1 MIKKYSLWSALTL
14 PYNEIGLDVK
24 TWEPCDVHLGQ
35 VPRLQNDHGH
45 PARCWLDKIY
55 SIIRHLHLDQCGCLW
70 KKVTWWHRE
79 TRSSPLPWLLSLSL
93 LGVISLASERGQVSE
108 EERSIP
114 SNSTMTL
121 EETVKK
127 ISPPTR
133 PSPPPPRRPCCTGR
147 RRERRSAGSGSVKR
161 LQFQLVFGE
170 HCESQILLK
179 SIHFCHRQI
188 LCLFQKSLYMWVT
201 YFRSLPSSKLKV
213 FNKKIILPNSFRLF
227 DQLLISSYLWGSI
240 SKLWDICSV
249 RAWNLDEWQTNLSLH
264 FM

>member
-1 MIKKYSLWSALTL
+1 MLRPERPVMSILGKFLAFKTTTVTL
-14 PYNEIGLDVK
+14 LAAGWIRN
-24 TWEPCDVHLGQ
+24 
-35 VPRLQNDHGH
+35 
-45 PARCWLDKIY
+45 
-55 SIIRHLHLDQCGCLW
+55 SIRHLHLDQCCLW

-147 RRERRSAGSGSVKR
+147 RRERRSAGSRSAKK
-161 LQFQLVFGE
+161 LQFQLVFE
-170 HCESQILLK
+170 HCESSIVLK
-179 SIHFCHRQI
+179 
-188 LCLFQKSLYMWVT
+188 
-201 YFRSLPSSKLKV
+201 
-213 FNKKIILPNSFRLF
+213 
-227 DQLLISSYLWGSI
+227 
-240 SKLWDICSV
+240 
-249 RAWNLDEWQTNLSLH
+249 
-264 FM
+264 

>member
-1 MIKKYSLWSALTL
+1 MIKNIHCGQHWSSPWNA
-14 PYNEIGLDVK
+14 IGMDVK

-114 SNSTMTL
+114 SNSTITSPTTSSLLYRSKERTTKCRVRICEEATVSTCFWTL
-121 EETVKK
+121 W
-127 ISPPTR
+127 
-133 PSPPPPRRPCCTGR
+133 
-147 RRERRSAGSGSVKR
+147 
-161 LQFQLVFGE
+161 VFNRFE
-170 HCESQILLK
+170 INF
-179 SIHFCHRQI
+179 I
-188 LCLFQKSLYMWVT
+188 
-201 YFRSLPSSKLKV
+201 LPSANFLSLRYSLCNVHMSGILQKPAKLKA
-213 FNKKIILPNSFRLF
+213 
-227 DQLLISSYLWGSI
+227 Q
-240 SKLWDICSV
+240 
-249 RAWNLDEWQTNLSLH
+249 SL
-264 FM
+264 